1 MPQQQP
7 FPPPPQYGQ
16 RPGYPG
22 GPPPP
27 PPAAQGQQVSVAWQG
42 SPWSL
47 VGLSFA
53 NAIMTLGTLGIYA
66 FWGRTEVRRRIWSS
80 IRLDGEPL
88 AYTGTGKELFLG
100 FLFAMFVVFLPALL
114 FIVAVTLYFGPNSPA
129 TQIATLILYA
139 VFFLLVGIA
148 VYRARH
154 YRLSRTEWRGIRGGM
169 SGSALAF
176 SWHWIWTAL
185 LIPFTLG
192 WIVPWRANR
201 LQGHLA
207 RETTFGTEGFSYEG
221 SSSRLYGPYAL
232 LWVGGILLYV
242 GAFGAIF
249 GLIYSDVLQ
258 AQQRGIPFQPSMV
271 QIAAM
276 VAIGIGAVT
285 LLSLIG
291 AWYASRQLNVFAAY
305 TGFDRARLSLKTTA
319 PGLVGLILSN
329 LAITLLSLGI
339 LSPVAQARA
348 ARYVI
353 ERLSIDGSVD
363 LAAIAQ
369 SKSAQGRGGEGLAQ
383 AFDAGAF

>member
-7 FPPPPQYGQ
+7 FSSPQPGQ
-16 RPGYPG
+16 SPR
-22 GPPPP
+22 PPP
-27 PPAAQGQQVSVAWQG
+27 PPAASGQQVSVAWQG
-42 SPWSL
+42 SPWRL

-53 NAIMTLGTLGIYA
+53 NAIMTLGTLGIYG

-100 FLFAMFVVFLPALL
+100 FLFAMGVVFLPAML
-114 FIVAVTLYFGPNSPA
+114 FIVAVTLYFGPNSVA
-129 TQIATLILYA
+129 AQLATLAIYA
-139 VFFLLVGIA
+139 VFFLLIGIA

-169 SGSALAF
+169 SGSSLAF

-192 WIVPWRANR
+192 WIIPWRANR

-207 RETTFGTEGFSYEG
+207 RETTFGTQSFAYAG

-232 LWVGGILLYV
+232 LWVGGIVLYV
-242 GAFGAIF
+242 GAFAGIF
-249 GLIYSDVLQ
+249 GLVYKDVAL
-258 AQQRGIPFQPSMV
+258 AQQRGIPFQPSIV
-271 QIAAM
+271 QIATM
-276 VAIGIGAVT
+276 VAIGIGALT

-305 TGFDRARLSLKTTA
+305 TGFDRARLSLRTTA
-319 PGLVGLILSN
+319 PGLIRLILSN
-329 LAITLLSLGI
+329 FAITVLSLGI

-353 ERLSIDGSVD
+353 ERLSIDGPVD
-363 LAAIAQ
+363 LAAIGQ
-369 SKSAQGRGGEGLAQ
+369 SKGAHGRGGEGLAQ
-383 AFDAGAF
+383 AFDTGAF